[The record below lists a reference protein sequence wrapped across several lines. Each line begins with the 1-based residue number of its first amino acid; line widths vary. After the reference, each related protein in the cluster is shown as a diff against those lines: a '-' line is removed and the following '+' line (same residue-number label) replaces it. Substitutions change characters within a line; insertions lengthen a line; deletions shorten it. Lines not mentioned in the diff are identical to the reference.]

1 MCGRFAFYSPREAVL
16 AVFGVELPFDVV
28 PHYNYAPTQLVAAVR
43 AGEHGE
49 PEGVQLRWGLLPFW
63 AKDAGIGNRMI
74 NARAETLAEKPAYRN
89 AFRKRRCVILAN
101 GFYEWKALPGGK
113 APHWIAPRDGQP
125 IAFAGLWARWEKGET
140 PLETCTIVTTS
151 ANRGLREIHERMPV
165 IIPPEALRAWVDP
178 GQTVDVLTKL
188 LQPAPED
195 FLTAHEVSRAVNR
208 PANDGPELL
217 SPAQSHT
224 P

>member
-16 AVFGVELPFDVV
+16 AVFGIELPFDVV

-43 AGEHGE
+43 AGEYGE
-49 PEGVQLRWGLLPFW
+49 PEGVQLRWGLVPFW
-63 AKDAGIGNRMI
+63 AKDAAIGNRMI

-125 IAFAGLWARWEKGET
+125 IAFAGLWERWEKGET

-178 GQTVDVLTKL
+178 GQPVEVLTKL

-217 SPAQSHT
+217 SPAQSHA